1 MTNRMRA
8 EVEIRLVNPVLHD
21 GVHHTAGTIVSLPR
35 AAAEPLIEGGDA
47 VPAQEAPE
55 PETADDPGP
64 GIGPGDP
71 DGDGDTEDAN
81 GGNGPDRH
89 AILAAAIGK
98 LEPDNDDHWTSTGKP
113 EIRALG
119 AVSGLEGISAA
130 ERDAAWAAVKAS
142 PAAKPPSA
150 TPDQGGG
157 KAAVKA
163 EREAG

>member
-21 GVHHTAGTIVSLPR
+21 GVHHVAGAIVSLPR
-35 AAAEPLIEGGDA
+35 AAAEPLINGGDA
-47 VPAQEAPE
+47 VPAQEDTPPVGTVVDQDPAPQGG
-55 PETADDPGP
+55 AGH
-64 GIGPGDP
+64 
-71 DGDGDTEDAN
+71 DGDTDDA
-81 GGNGPDRH
+81 GAGSQQTDRKALLAG
-89 AILAAAIGK
+89 AIAA

-130 ERDAAWAAVKAS
+130 ERDAAWAAV
-142 PAAKPPSA
+142 
-150 TPDQGGG
+150 Q
-157 KAAVKA
+157 A